1 MGNEKETRSEYVGLY
16 LTPTMAKQVK
26 EADSNEQLKDKLI
39 KQFVTNEIG
48 WLKDEINEMD
58 DITVR
63 YKARLLTIKDR
74 FSEAQDIYVSEIEA
88 LINKTEDTIK
98 PLNGK
103 FNSLKNEIEQIK
115 NSAEG
120 VSKTIDSLSSKIG
133 YIDYS
138 RIERLL
144 DAIDRFNKMSE
155 SEKELIK
162 LIITKE

>member
-1 MGNEKETRSEYVGLY
+1 MEKETRSEYVGLY
-16 LTPTMAKQVK
+16 MTPTMAKQVK

-48 WLKDEINEMD
+48 WLTDEISEMD
-58 DITVR
+58 NITVR

-74 FSEAQDIYVSEIEA
+74 FAEAQNIYVSEIET
-88 LINKTEDTIK
+88 LINKTEDAMK

-115 NSAEG
+115 NSADG
-120 VSKTIDSLSSKIG
+120 VSKVVDSLSAKIG
-133 YIDYS
+133 HIDYS

-144 DAIDRFNKMSE
+144 DAVDRFNKMSD
-155 SEKELIK
+155 SEKELIRLVISNEK
-162 LIITKE
+162 